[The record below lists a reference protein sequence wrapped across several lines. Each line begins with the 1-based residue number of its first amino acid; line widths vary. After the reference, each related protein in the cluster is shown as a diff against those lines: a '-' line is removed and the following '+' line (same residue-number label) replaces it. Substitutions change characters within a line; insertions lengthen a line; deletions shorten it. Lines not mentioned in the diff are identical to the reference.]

1 MASMMEF
8 RMAEAIA
15 VLTRT
20 PATVSALL
28 RGLPD
33 AWVRCNEGRSKDG
46 NDTWS
51 ALDIIGHLIV
61 GERTDWMPRVRIIME
76 NGEARPFGAFDR
88 FAQSKKTR
96 EKAV

>member
-1 MASMMEF
+1 MMEF

-46 NDTWS
+46 KDTWS
-51 ALDIIGHLIV
+51 AL
-61 GERTDWMPRVRIIME
+61 EPRC
-76 NGEARPFGAFDR
+76 
-88 FAQSKKTR
+88 KH
-96 EKAV
+96 